1 VSLRPSSLFGAA
13 GTRPQLEFVTSGMG
27 VLSMETAVPGIEVV
41 ILRQD
46 HEQVG
51 GEPPVVYKAP
61 MMNWKI
67 RFSHV
72 FSLSKLKIKS

>member
-1 VSLRPSSLFGAA
+1 
-13 GTRPQLEFVTSGMG
+13 
-27 VLSMETAVPGIEVV
+27 METAVPGIGVV

-46 HEQVG
+46 HEEVG

-67 RFSHV
+67 RFSRV
-72 FSLSKLKIKS
+72 FSLSKLKIES

>member
-1 VSLRPSSLFGAA
+1 
-13 GTRPQLEFVTSGMG
+13 LEFVTSGMR
-27 VLSMETAVPGIEVV
+27 VLSTETAVPGIGVA

-46 HEQVG
+46 HEEVG

-67 RFSHV
+67 RFSRV
-72 FSLSKLKIKS
+72 FSLFKLKMKS